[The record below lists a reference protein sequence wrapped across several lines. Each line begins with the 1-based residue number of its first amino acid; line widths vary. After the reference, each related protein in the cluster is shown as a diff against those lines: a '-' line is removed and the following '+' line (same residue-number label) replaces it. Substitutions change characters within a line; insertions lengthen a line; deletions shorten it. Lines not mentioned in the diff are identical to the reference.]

1 VRRQVAA
8 LQKEMHYREI
18 RPKPPLSDYV
28 ECFWVLQGDGQVQ
41 SSPERLLPDGCVE
54 LILNFGDPFNEH
66 IRETGLTE
74 VQPLRFIVGQM
85 TRPVLISPSGRIDVV
100 GVRFA
105 PGGALPFIRIPLK
118 ELTDSTVTLSDI
130 DPALDRE
137 IAECPNPELVE
148 SLLTRLLASRNL
160 RSSEVRYATSCIVNS
175 NGRVP
180 VDQLA
185 HDTGISGRQLERRFL
200 REVGLP
206 PKLLSRI
213 LRFQQVFRAVEHP
226 GMNWAAVAVDCGYFD
241 QAHLIRDFR
250 QFAGRTPS
258 VQFEDFTRFS
268 EMFTRKHR
276 S

>member
-1 VRRQVAA
+1 
-8 LQKEMHYREI
+8 MHYREI
-18 RPKPPLSDYV
+18 TPGPLLSDHI
-28 ECFWVLQGDGQVQ
+28 ECLWVLQGDGLVQ
-41 SSPERLLPDGCVE
+41 SPPERLLPDGCVE

-66 IRETGLTE
+66 IYETGDTE
-74 VQPLRFIVGQM
+74 AQPLRFIVGQM
-85 TRPVLISPSGRIDVV
+85 TRPVLISPTGRIDIL

-105 PGGALPFIRIPLK
+105 PGGALPFIRIPLN
-118 ELTDSTVTLSDI
+118 EVTDSIVNLGDI
-130 DPALDRE
+130 DPAFDLA
-137 IAECPNPELVE
+137 IAECRNPEMVE
-148 SLLTRLLASRNL
+148 SLLTKLLASRNF
-160 RSSEVRYATSCIVNS
+160 SSLEVRAATQCIVTS

-185 HDTGISGRQLERRFL
+185 HDIGISGRQLERRFL

-213 LRFQQVFRAVEHP
+213 LRFQQVFRAVEQP
-226 GMNWAAVAVDCGYFD
+226 GMNWAAVAADCGYFD

-258 VQFEDFTRFS
+258 VQFDDFTRLS

>member
-1 VRRQVAA
+1 
-8 LQKEMHYREI
+8 MDYREI
-18 RPKPPLSDYV
+18 RPKPPLSDHI
-28 ECFWVLQGDGQVQ
+28 ECFWVLQGYGQVQ
-41 SSPERLLPDGCVE
+41 SPPERLLPDGCIE

-66 IRETGLTE
+66 ISATGLTE
-74 VQPLRFIVGQM
+74 PQPLRFIVGQM
-85 TRPVLISPSGRIDVV
+85 TRPVLISPTGRIDIL

-105 PGGALPFIRIPLK
+105 PGGALPFIRIPLN
-118 ELTDSTVTLSDI
+118 ELTDSIVNLSDI

-137 IAECPNPELVE
+137 IAECSNPEMVE
-148 SLLTRLLASRNL
+148 SLLTRLLVSRYFPN
-160 RSSEVRYATSCIVNS
+160 SEVRSATSYIVNS

-185 HDTGISGRQLERRFL
+185 NEIGISGRQLERRFL

-226 GMNWAAVAVDCGYFD
+226 AMNWAAVAADCGYFD

-258 VQFEDFTRFS
+258 IQFEDFTRFS